1 MPELD
6 WLWGYPLAMA
16 AMVGIDIWLYV
27 RFRKIGWL

>member
-16 AMVGIDIWLYV
+16 AMIGLDLALYV
-27 RFRKIGWL
+27 WFKRIRWL